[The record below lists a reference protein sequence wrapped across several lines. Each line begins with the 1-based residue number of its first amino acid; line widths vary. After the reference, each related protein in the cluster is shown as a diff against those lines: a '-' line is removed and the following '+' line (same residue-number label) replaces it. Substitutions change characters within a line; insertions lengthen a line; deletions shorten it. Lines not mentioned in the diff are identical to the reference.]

1 MFFQAILLILS
12 FRFRQSRELHEIQR
26 RQKEEKEYFL
36 RNAIRHIQKTNAA
49 QEVSQSQDSNRS
61 TPDLVRDW
69 QVANTGQPVARQSS
83 CDREPTQADQPEKKS
98 SSRLSDDAK
107 LNELTMRQLDSM
119 SRATKAKSTLQTK
132 ADTRVSRPTLNQ
144 LKLTQ
149 QQQMAIPLSKQP
161 NAKGGSM
168 NSNYAQQN
176 STTENTQALPPND
189 TSKSEHWR
197 MRQPDGSTSAGSM
210 DSKKGYTTSSQVPVT
225 CATIGSYT
233 HTKAV
238 SQVPV
243 THHPAAQVPAAQ
255 VPVTQVPVTHYQAA
269 QIPVTKVPVTHYQA
283 AQVPVTQVPV
293 THFAGTHVPVTQVP
307 VNNFPVTCSAQ
318 SLKSV
323 AAGHEPISST
333 PAFIATNNTNKN
345 DPWYRNNSSK

>member
-1 MFFQAILLILS
+1 M
-12 FRFRQSRELHEIQR
+12 
-26 RQKEEKEYFL
+26 
-36 RNAIRHIQKTNAA
+36 RNAIRHIQKTSAA

-61 TPDLVRDW
+61 TPDLVRDS
-69 QVANTGQPVARQSS
+69 QVAATGQPVVRQSS
-83 CDREPTQADQPEKKS
+83 SDREQTQADHSEKKPTS
-98 SSRLSDDAK
+98 KLSDDAK

-119 SRATKAKSTLQTK
+119 SRTTKAKSTLQTK

-149 QQQMAIPLSKQP
+149 QQQMAMPLSKQP

-176 STTENTQALPPND
+176 STTENTQAHPSSD

-197 MRQPDGSTSAGSM
+197 MRHPDGSTSAGSM
-210 DSKKGYTTSSQVPVT
+210 DSKKGYTTSNQVPVT
-225 CATIGSYT
+225 CGTIGSYT
-233 HTKAV
+233 HTNPKAGSQHPV

-243 THHPAAQVPAAQ
+243 TQHPVAQVASSQVAA
-255 VPVTQVPVTHYQAA
+255 TQYQAA
-269 QIPVTKVPVTHYQA
+269 QVPVTKVPVTHYQA

-293 THFAGTHVPVTQVP
+293 THFPGSQVPVTQVP

-333 PAFIATNNTNKN
+333 PAFIATNNTNMN
-345 DPWYRNNSSK
+345 DHWYRNNTSK

>member
-1 MFFQAILLILS
+1 M
-12 FRFRQSRELHEIQR
+12 
-26 RQKEEKEYFL
+26 
-36 RNAIRHIQKTNAA
+36 

-61 TPDLVRDW
+61 TPDLVRDS
-69 QVANTGQPVARQSS
+69 QVAATGQPVVRQSS
-83 CDREPTQADQPEKKS
+83 NDREPTQADHSEKKS
-98 SSRLSDDAK
+98 TSKLSDDAK

-119 SRATKAKSTLQTK
+119 SRTTKAKSTLQTK

-149 QQQMAIPLSKQP
+149 QQQMAMPLSKQS
-161 NAKGGSM
+161 NVKGGSM

-176 STTENTQALPPND
+176 STIENTQAHPSND
-189 TSKSEHWR
+189 TSKSKHWR
-197 MRQPDGSTSAGSM
+197 LRHSDGSTSAGSM
-210 DSKKGYTTSSQVPVT
+210 DSKKGYTTSNQVPVT
-225 CATIGSYT
+225 CGTIGSYT
-233 HTKAV
+233 HTNPKAVSQHPV

-243 THHPAAQVPAAQ
+243 TQHPAAQVASSQ
-255 VPVTQVPVTHYQAA
+255 V
-269 QIPVTKVPVTHYQA
+269 PVTKVPVTHYQA

-293 THFAGTHVPVTQVP
+293 THFPGSQVPVTQVP

-333 PAFIATNNTNKN
+333 PAFITTNNTNMN
-345 DPWYRNNSSK
+345 DHWYRNNSSK